1 MKKNQG
7 IYIALYPKQVSS
19 YIWVQIHVRVQ
30 SKLWDVEITA
40 TLTKKKKNSEKGFFL
55 MAEIEKKY
63 GKIKRGRASNQTPM
77 MKMKVSGL
85 CAIGLLPT

>member
-1 MKKNQG
+1 
-7 IYIALYPKQVSS
+7 
-19 YIWVQIHVRVQ
+19 
-30 SKLWDVEITA
+30 
-40 TLTKKKKNSEKGFFL
+40 